1 MTSRLIPSESGD
13 YLCLCPR
20 IYKIRSKRSNLVSTR
35 CGAYFD
41 VDQMQK
47 TVKGLESQMAAPDFW
62 SNRDVAVKVSQEAA
76 ELQKEIDTFEGMKK
90 ELVDLGEYLTLAE
103 SEGGDTK
110 DVSDTLAGLSEK
122 LDELEFRKLFS
133 EEHDVSNAI
142 VAIHAGSGGTEAND
156 WAEMLTRMV
165 FRYAERKKFTV
176 DVLSESRGEVTGFK
190 SIMFRVVGRF
200 AYGSLKSESGVHRLV
215 RISPFD
221 AEKMRHTTFA
231 LIEVLPE
238 LEDVKEIEID
248 PKDLRIDT
256 YLSSGHGGQSVQT
269 TYSAVRIVHLPTGIT
284 VACQNERSQL
294 QNKETAM
301 KVLKSKLH
309 QLALKAR
316 SAEKQDLRGEFASPE
331 WGNQIRSYVLHPYKL
346 VKDHRTDH
354 ETTDAE
360 DVLDGHLEE
369 FVEAYLRWRL
379 GEGRMA

>member
-1 MTSRLIPSESGD
+1 MKVEVQS
-13 YLCLCPR
+13 
-20 IYKIRSKRSNLVSTR
+20 
-35 CGAYFD
+35 
-41 VDQMQK
+41 
-47 TVKGLESQMAAPDFW
+47 LESQMAAPDFW
-62 SNRDVAVKVSQEAA
+62 SHREEAVKVSQRSA
-76 ELQKEIDTFEGMKK
+76 ELQKEIETFEGMKK
-90 ELVDLGEYLTLAE
+90 ELRELEEYVALAE
-103 SEGGDTK
+103 SEG
-110 DVSDTLAGLSEK
+110 SDGKEVVEK
-122 LDELEFRKLFS
+122 LAELTKTLDDLEFRKLFA

-165 FRYAERKKFTV
+165 FRYAERKRFTV

-200 AYGSLKSESGVHRLV
+200 AFGSLKSEAGVHRLV

-238 LEDVKEIEID
+238 LEDLKEIEID

-309 QLALKAR
+309 QLAVTAR
-316 SAEKQDLRGEFASPE
+316 GKENQDLRGEFTSPE

-354 ETTDAE
+354 ETADAE
-360 DVLDGHLEE
+360 DVLNGHLDE
-369 FVEAYLRWRL
+369 FVEAYLRSRI
-379 GEGRMA
+379 GDGRIEKRD